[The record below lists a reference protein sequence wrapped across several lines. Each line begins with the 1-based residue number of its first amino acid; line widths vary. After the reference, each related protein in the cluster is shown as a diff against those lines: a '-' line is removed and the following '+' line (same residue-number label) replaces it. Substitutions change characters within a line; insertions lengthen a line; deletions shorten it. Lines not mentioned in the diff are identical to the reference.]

1 MYCAFVDFEKAFDKV
16 WRVAAL
22 WYKLLLNNINGTMYN
37 FIVNIYII
45 VLNHVL
51 FIMKTSQISFQV
63 KSALDKVKTCPLSY
77 LQYF

>member
-51 FIMKTSQISFQV
+51 FIMKTSQICF
-63 KSALDKVKTCPLSY
+63 
-77 LQYF
+77 